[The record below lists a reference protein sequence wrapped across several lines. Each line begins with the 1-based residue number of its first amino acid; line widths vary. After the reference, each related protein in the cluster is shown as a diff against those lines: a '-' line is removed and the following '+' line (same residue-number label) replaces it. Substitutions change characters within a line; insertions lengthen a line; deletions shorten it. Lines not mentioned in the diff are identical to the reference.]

1 MFIFSFLLWFAID
14 KKKHIPSKFVSL
26 VAEKRL
32 RNKNTHSN
40 HNNHQSNNLLSSL
53 TSMVSTYSLSCYQ
66 FCLLLFLHFFY
77 QISFLLY
84 NQLIPILLLTKFKI
98 GTTIYEIIY
107 LLSCLLGCFQLLL
120 MNNITI
126 YNDGSYYFMMIGT
139 LCFFFLIWI
148 MIESERIY
156 DFLYHT
162 TSFASSTMG
171 AAVDSMSEE
180 ATAAAA
186 AQTVEEIHISKTK
199 LPLYSYVHITILI
212 MSYIWVNSIAHPL
225 TTITNLLTFSSIQSP
240 SFIIGYGTWKK
251 KISLTTVFQGI
262 YSMISLFSILFC
274 RFIIAFFQI
283 NTFLLKENNLLQEGG
298 IFEENTA
305 VGREENQNTIMMTTN
320 DERKVLYLILFFLSI
335 HLLFL
340 SFSEYIFETIYASPS
355 ERYLE
360 MIRKKGCKLG
370 YRHWIGI
377 AISLASLGYSI
388 NYFLFYDETFS
399 N

>member
-1 MFIFSFLLWFAID
+1 
-14 KKKHIPSKFVSL
+14 
-26 VAEKRL
+26 
-32 RNKNTHSN
+32 
-40 HNNHQSNNLLSSL
+40 
-53 TSMVSTYSLSCYQ
+53 
-66 FCLLLFLHFFY
+66 
-77 QISFLLY
+77 
-84 NQLIPILLLTKFKI
+84 LLTKFKI

-171 AAVDSMSEE
+171 GAVDSMSEE
-180 ATAAAA
+180 ATATA

-240 SFIIGYGTWKK
+240 SFVIGSGTWKK

-283 NTFLLKENNLLQEGG
+283 NTFLLKEKENNLLQEGG

-305 VGREENQNTIMMTTN
+305 IGSENQNTMIITTN
-320 DERKVLYLILFFLSI
+320 DERKVLYLILFFLSV

-399 N
+399 